1 MCMSILPSST
11 CVYHMHACLVF
22 TVIRRCQT
30 PWNWSHLWLHWVL
43 VLSNS
48 QLFSP
53 ASAFYASNCKLSWLF
68 LPAHLY
74 SSAIFLPPTIGPPTI
89 GPPTIAGIFYAVWN
103 FCSDEGPSHSC
114 WTEWVLSQTVP
125 EEEGTMFQGSEYTQ
139 SSVEKI
145 QFVHCHSHG
154 WAGRCWY
161 KLLYSNRSGGK
172 LFPFFLTRKH
182 PAIEQD
188 STGGSLFFPSCFQL
202 APLPRVFWAT
212 RNSLQTKIL
221 SPSPCII
228 AWYHQRARW
237 LCGFNLFEQRRS

>member
-1 MCMSILPSST
+1 MAFPSSPPLLF
-11 CVYHMHACLVF
+11 CNIF
-22 TVIRRCQT
+22 TPYYRT
-30 PWNWSHLWLHWVL
+30 PYYRTPYYSRDFLCSLKFLFWWR
-43 VLSNS
+43 S
-48 QLFSP
+48 QPQLLNRVSP
-53 ASAFYASNCKLSWLF
+53 ISNCSRGGRD
-68 LPAHLY
+68 HV
-74 SSAIFLPPTIGPPTI
+74 SR
-89 GPPTIAGIFYAVWN
+89 
-103 FCSDEGPSHSC
+103 
-114 WTEWVLSQTVP
+114 
-125 EEEGTMFQGSEYTQ
+125 EYTQ

-172 LFPFFLTRKH
+172 LSPFFLIRKH

-202 APLPRVFWAT
+202 TPLPRVFWAT

-237 LCGFNLFEQRRS
+237 LCGFNLFERRRS